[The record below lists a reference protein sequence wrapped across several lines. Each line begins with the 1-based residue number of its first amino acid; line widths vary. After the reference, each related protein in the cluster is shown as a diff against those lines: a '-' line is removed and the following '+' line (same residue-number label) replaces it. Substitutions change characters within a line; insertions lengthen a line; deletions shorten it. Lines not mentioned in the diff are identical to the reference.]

1 LVETGIKVIDVM
13 CPVAA
18 GGSLALAGG
27 YGVGTTVVMEELVRR
42 LSGGR
47 APVSMFVI
55 LAPPSPEWPPTLAED
70 YSLSAALKEDGYS
83 EGTVGSV
90 QSFFFRS
97 EGGPW
102 TPERLA
108 ALEPVDTVI
117 HLSRERIKSKI
128 YPCVDV
134 LTSRS
139 RLLETKGVSAQHA
152 IIAQRVRAAV
162 AAMWASSGFANADA
176 AD

>member
-1 LVETGIKVIDVM
+1 MPLLAGPSPLATGHGKLVETGIKVVDVM

-18 GGSLALAGG
+18 GGSFALAGG

-47 APVSMFVI
+47 DPVSMFVL
-55 LAPPSPEWPPTLAED
+55 LAPPSPEWPPTLD
-70 YSLSAALKEDGYS
+70 GGFRFSAALKEEGFS

-90 QSFFFRS
+90 QTLLPLRGRS
-97 EGGPW
+97 W

-108 ALEPVDTVI
+108 ALDGQFPSFI
-117 HLSRERIKSKI
+117 SPASASSAKI

-134 LTSRS
+134 LTSRCACS
-139 RLLETKGVSAQHA
+139 RRMA
-152 IIAQRVRAAV
+152 
-162 AAMWASSGFANADA
+162 
-176 AD
+176 